1 MGTSLRVSL
10 TFSSLTSSRKFSTNE
25 THSRSTQVSPVAQL
39 PSHLPH
45 SIPQILI
52 NRDPVSHHNFDIC
65 LLGDGDTIV
74 KYLCERLQ
82 EAHIGEAE
90 EDGATRKEEEVEEVE
105 EGQDEWDLEKQVP
118 VQVPKKME
126 ERTKI
131 EQPENGN
138 GASLPPPLPVEKK
151 ENGHSVDSST
161 PERVSTSHVW
171 LFDGANREAKWIEM
185 VRQAFDENPVSGS
198 EDDDEDGKEEVAI
211 GEGGETTEH
220 HLTMAADLQPGV
232 IAGED
237 SDGEEGGADDDVSD
251 DGTQVKGDVQV

>member
-1 MGTSLRVSL
+1 MTSE
-10 TFSSLTSSRKFSTNE
+10 E
-25 THSRSTQVSPVAQL
+25 TV
-39 PSHLPH
+39 
-45 SIPQILI
+45 
-52 NRDPVSHHNFDIC
+52 
-65 LLGDGDTIV
+65 
-74 KYLCERLQ
+74 
-82 EAHIGEAE
+82 
-90 EDGATRKEEEVEEVE
+90 EV
-105 EGQDEWDLEKQVP
+105 GRDEWDLEKQVP
-118 VQVPKKME
+118 VQVPKKIE

-131 EQPENGN
+131 EQFNNSN
-138 GASLPPPLPVEKK
+138 GAALPPPLPVETKV
-151 ENGHSVDSST
+151 NGQSTVSTT

-185 VRQAFDENPVSGS
+185 VRQAFDENPESGS
-198 EDDDEDGKEEVAI
+198 DSDEDDGEEEVAI